1 MNVCMYCSSYD
12 CSNSSKEGREHDNC
26 QVKGGEGEDYS
37 NTVFIQIEATPWIVA
52 ALSRSL
58 IRGKNMTEDGLGLVL
73 LQCGSLILRRL
84 HLDYSKYSL
93 CKSAFYATIF
103 VDYTIKYGPKLIK
116 AALKE
121 EPPSISSQG
130 WN

>member
-1 MNVCMYCSSYD
+1 MITS
-12 CSNSSKEGREHDNC
+12 R
-26 QVKGGEGEDYS
+26 
-37 NTVFIQIEATPWIVA
+37 A
-52 ALSRSL
+52 RSL
-58 IRGKNMTEDGLGLVL
+58 VWGKNMTEDALGLVL

-84 HLDYSKYSL
+84 HLDYLKCSL

-130 WN
+130 